1 MLNISTVITADIVNS
16 EPSWGK
22 ELGKKLEQTIYAT
35 QAAAKVFF
43 YRGDSFQ
50 SYLPDPFSTY
60 RLALKLR
67 TKAKLFEKDRPEIK
81 TDVRISIGIGSVELP
96 ITQLANAQG
105 EAFVISGRGFDEMV
119 KNDKRLNMQCG
130 DAKTNITLETISLIT
145 DFLFQSL
152 TMKQAE
158 VLEYLLNY
166 HTQIEIAKLIKKS
179 QSTVNSHVQSMGWNQ
194 MEELLKL
201 YEQSIELLKNNH
213 G

>member
-1 MLNISTVITADIVNS
+1 MINLSSVITADIVNS

-22 ELGKKLEQTIYAT
+22 ELGKRLEQTIYAN

-67 TKAKLFEKDRPEIK
+67 TEAKLFEKDRPEIR
-81 TDVRISIGIGSVELP
+81 TDVRISMGIGTVELP

-105 EAFVISGRGFDEMV
+105 EAFVLSGRSFDEMV
-119 KNDKRLNMQCG
+119 KNEKRLNMQCS
-130 DAKTNITLETISLIT
+130 DAKTNTTLKTISLFT
-145 DFLFQSL
+145 DYLFQSL

-158 VLEYLLNY
+158 VLAHLLNY
-166 HTQIEIAKLIKKS
+166 RTQIEIAKLVKKS
-179 QSTVNSHVQSMGWNQ
+179 QSTVNRHVQSMGWKQ

-201 YEQSIELLKNNH
+201 YEQSNQLLKSNH